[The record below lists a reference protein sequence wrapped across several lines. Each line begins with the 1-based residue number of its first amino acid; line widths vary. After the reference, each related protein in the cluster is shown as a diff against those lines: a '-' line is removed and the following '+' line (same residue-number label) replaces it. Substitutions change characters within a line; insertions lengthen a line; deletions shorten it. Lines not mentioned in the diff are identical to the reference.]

1 MTDLVTNIIVV
12 LCGVIIILGCLWFVG
27 AYL

>member
-1 MTDLVTNIIVV
+1 MIDLAANIIVV
-12 LCGVIIILGCLWFVG
+12 LCGVIIILAFLWFVG